1 MSETVMVR
9 IDPRSKSVIARAAR
23 LRGVSASDYV
33 RLVVLAQARRD
44 VDEAESR
51 TMTLS
56 PEDQLAFWTALQEAR
71 PLTKKQRELGRI
83 MRGRT

>member
-1 MSETVMVR
+1 MVR
-9 IDPRSKSVIARAAR
+9 IDPTSKSVIARAAR

-33 RLVVLAQARRD
+33 RLVVLAQARLD

-56 PEDQLAFWTALQEAR
+56 RADQLAFWKALQESR
-71 PLTKKQRELGRI
+71 PLTKKQRELGRV
-83 MRGRT
+83 MRGER